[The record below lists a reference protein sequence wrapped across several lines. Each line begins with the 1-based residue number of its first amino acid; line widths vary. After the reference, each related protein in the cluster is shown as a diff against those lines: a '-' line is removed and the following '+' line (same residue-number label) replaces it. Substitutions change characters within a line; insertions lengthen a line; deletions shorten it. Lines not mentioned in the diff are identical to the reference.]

1 MGTLKEKADEYHE
14 QFAARIIKAL
24 EAGTAPWQK
33 PWKPGERI
41 LPHNFQSGRDY
52 RGGNA
57 VYLAMN
63 GLDRGYADPRWGG
76 YRQIQEAG
84 GHVRKGEKGTPIMY
98 VEWRQRRAARD
109 ERGNAVLDEEG
120 RPKLEWL
127 QRDRPIV
134 KLHYVFNVEQTEG
147 LQLRSLQ
154 TAAGPE
160 WDAHERAEALIKSS
174 GVRVDQVAGD
184 RAYYSLKD
192 DRVVLPERSQFPSQD
207 AYTHTALHEV
217 GHATGHQSRLYRMTL
232 VDHGGFGSESYAR
245 EELRA
250 EIGAMMLGEQLGV
263 GHEPR
268 HGTAY
273 VSSWIKALENDPKE
287 IRAAA
292 VDAQRISD
300 WLMAR
305 ARDRSLGDERAEPER
320 PAGGA
325 GGTPE
330 REPERPPRAV
340 PNVGDASQPA
350 HDVALRDLSRSAQL
364 INPAA
369 VGDRQRDAGPS
380 RLPAAPAPRSEA
392 EAEMAEI
399 RTAIATSDWAVLE
412 TYGDVNGALRRMR
425 VLDTAVTGRR
435 QSRPAG
441 SGAPSECGHE
451 QALRCNGC
459 PQALPQDFA
468 GNPATR
474 RSVPATNS
482 GVAAI
487 SW

>member
-1 MGTLKEKADEYHE
+1 MERGE
-14 QFAARIIKAL
+14 QELRNAL
-24 EAGTAPWQK
+24 RCICINDLQDISHRK

-41 LPHNFQSGRDY
+41 LPHNFASGRDY

-57 VYLAMN
+57 LYLAMN
-63 GLDRGYADPRWGG
+63 ALERGYADPRWGG

-84 GHVRKGEKGTPIMY
+84 GHVRKGETGTPIMY
-98 VEWRQRRAARD
+98 VDFRQRRTARD
-109 ERGNAVLDEEG
+109 EQGNPVRDEEG
-120 RPKLEWL
+120 RPKLEWV

-134 KLHYVFNVEQTEG
+134 KLHHVFNVEQTEG

-154 TAAGPE
+154 TAAPE
-160 WDAHERAEALIKSS
+160 WEGHERAEALIKSS
-174 GVRVDQVAGD
+174 GVRLDHEAGD

-207 AYTHTALHEV
+207 AYTHTALHEL
-217 GHATGHQSRLYRMTL
+217 GHATGHPSRLNRPTL
-232 VDHGGFGSESYAR
+232 VDHGGFGTETYAR

-250 EIGAMMLGEQLGV
+250 EIAAMMTGEQLGV

-273 VSSWIKALENDPKE
+273 VSSWIKALENNPKE

-300 WLMAR
+300 WLLAR
-305 ARDRSLGDERAEPER
+305 ERERSLGDERAEHQRPE
-320 PAGGA
+320 GGA

-340 PNVGDASQPA
+340 PEVGDASQPA
-350 HDVALRDLSRSAQL
+350 HGAALRDLSRSAQA

-380 RLPAAPAPRSEA
+380 R
-392 EAEMAEI
+392 
-399 RTAIATSDWAVLE
+399 
-412 TYGDVNGALRRMR
+412 
-425 VLDTAVTGRR
+425 
-435 QSRPAG
+435 
-441 SGAPSECGHE
+441 
-451 QALRCNGC
+451 
-459 PQALPQDFA
+459 
-468 GNPATR
+468 
-474 RSVPATNS
+474 
-482 GVAAI
+482 
-487 SW
+487 